1 MRSFVL
7 ALCLFAISARLACY
21 EHRNRNTH
29 VVFALQAPRSGWS
42 TQASIRS
49 TVFPLS
55 IPSPRRLAARFD
67 SLDQWNED
75 ESDSQALNSALDG
88 PPNPSL
94 ASNVPFSD
102 IDNAKIGK
110 SLMDDYVSAF
120 LRRDEQLREDRN
132 ATTHSPSAQE
142 SAPYTHL
149 IAIPVDSCHELM
161 LELESVQRAILY
173 HCPILVHACI
183 VPAVTRL
190 PLFYVKTSTDV
201 LDADAVATLTRIVD
215 RVVRELIFE
224 RLDYPLQ
231 NEIPEDGSSMNLT
244 SSVSPL
250 TLTFSN
256 LEIDGVGNQV
266 LSTVARPDDPNTSLL
281 IGLTDELRR
290 RIQLETGWSTALAN
304 QGDRKENSNTIS
316 SFRPRI
322 PFMRLP
328 LDWDAIIED
337 AYHEESGFELD
348 NNNGDDEN
356 DRTPF
361 LTSDKGG
368 NGISPIFWI
377 QWLEDTFAAARMPE
391 IGVYSWSSQRID
403 LMPSSR
409 TEISSTTNDNEFRE
423 RRLDENSFYH
433 PRQTVLLP
441 SADPT
446 TAKVELRYRKYQ
458 LDRISEAEETKR
470 RVKDGVDTTR
480 SKPDVPPD
488 DLLLSKTRSRLE
500 DLYRSSSE
508 DLPVDV
514 LPDSAPTN
522 REDDAIALLDS
533 TIPVIDDTVSRKM
546 LDLTSNRASQK
557 AQLNLGGGK
566 SNLTTIQ
573 DNPVFLNYKKTVI
586 NDGDVEPAGE
596 LTGLRRFSPGRDD
609 CVGIWQMIRSPTGF
623 DVEEGDSSRNDNLI
637 LRVDGTIAGGPIL
650 DQETRQKA
658 SGGTWSI
665 RSSGESTSLSIRL
678 VIPPRKERIL
688 FMQGPVER
696 ISPSAGLSLASSTF
710 QIPEIQRK
718 SDSSKQKDEF
728 ISCNGRV
735 WIEDAVTRLNKEEI
749 GSFSLKQLLNAVKP
763 TDYTITIPRSIRNQD

>member
-1 MRSFVL
+1 MRSFIL
-7 ALCLFAISARLACY
+7 ALCLFAICARLACY
-21 EHRNRNTH
+21 EHRNKNTY
-29 VVFALQAPRSGWS
+29 VVLAFQAPGSGWS
-42 TQASIRS
+42 TQALIRS
-49 TVFPLS
+49 TIFRSS
-55 IPSPRRLAARFD
+55 ISSPRRLTARFS

-75 ESDSQALNSALDG
+75 ESDSQALNSAPDG
-88 PPNPSL
+88 PPYSSF
-94 ASNVPFSD
+94 ASNVPLS
-102 IDNAKIGK
+102 NAGNARLGK
-110 SLMDDYVSAF
+110 SFMNDYVSAF
-120 LRRDEQLREDRN
+120 LRRDEQLCDDRN
-132 ATTHSPSAQE
+132 ATTHSSSAEE

-190 PLFYVKTSTDV
+190 PLLYVKATTDI
-201 LDADAVATLTRIVD
+201 LDADAVDTLTRIVD
-215 RVVRELIFE
+215 SVVRGLIFE
-224 RLDYPLQ
+224 RSDDS
-231 NEIPEDGSSMNLT
+231 NHNDIPGDASSVNLT

-266 LSTVARPDDPNTSLL
+266 LSTVARPDDPNTSLV
-281 IGLTDELRR
+281 IQLTDELRH

-304 QGDRKENSNTIS
+304 QGDRKENSNAVS
-316 SFRPRI
+316 SLRPRI

-348 NNNGDDEN
+348 NNDDDN
-356 DRTPF
+356 DRAPL

-391 IGVYSWSSQRID
+391 IGIYSWSSQRID

-409 TEISSTTNDNEFRE
+409 TEMRSATKDNEFRE
-423 RRLDENSFYH
+423 QRLDENSFYH

-441 SADPT
+441 PADPA
-446 TAKVELRYRKYQ
+446 TAKVELKFRKYQ
-458 LDRISEAEETKR
+458 LDRMSEAEETKR
-470 RVKDGVDTTR
+470 RVRDGVDTTR
-480 SKPDVPPD
+480 SKIEVPPD

-500 DLYRSSSE
+500 NLYRSSSE
-508 DLPVDV
+508 DLPGDV
-514 LPDSAPTN
+514 LPDSAPPT
-522 REDDAIALLDS
+522 RQGESTALLDN

-546 LDLTSNRASQK
+546 LDLSSNRASQK
-557 AQLNLGGGK
+557 ARLNPGGGK
-566 SNLTTIQ
+566 SNPTSIQ
-573 DNPVFLNYKKTVI
+573 DNPVFLNYKKRVI
-586 NDGDVEPAGE
+586 NDGDVEPAND
-596 LTGLRRFSPGRDD
+596 LTDSRRFSPSRDD

-665 RSSGESTSLSIRL
+665 RSSGDRMSLSIRL

-688 FMQGPVER
+688 VMQGPVER

-735 WIEDAVTRLNKEEI
+735 WIEDAVTGLNKEEI

-763 TDYTITIPRSIRNQD
+763 TDYTITIPRSVRNQD